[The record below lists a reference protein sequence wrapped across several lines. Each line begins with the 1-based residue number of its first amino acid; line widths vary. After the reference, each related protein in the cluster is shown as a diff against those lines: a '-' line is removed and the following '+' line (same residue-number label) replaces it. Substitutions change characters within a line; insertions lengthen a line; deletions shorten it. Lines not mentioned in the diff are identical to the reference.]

1 MCNCLFGF
9 SLEGVNVVLQM
20 LDLLCKLKNDVMGL
34 QVCSFEI
41 PLPPLNFAKEKMT
54 KKNINNIE
62 RLMQTNYQRRFVL
75 ALFTGA
81 ACCRVARPAVGP
93 LLGTLVE

>member
-34 QVCSFEI
+34 QVCSFEL

-54 KKNINNIE
+54 KKTSITY
-62 RLMQTNYQRRFVL
+62 RSLLSVFLSSMRFTVMK
-75 ALFTGA
+75 AD
-81 ACCRVARPAVGP
+81 
-93 LLGTLVE
+93 

>member
-1 MCNCLFGF
+1 MCNYLFGF

-34 QVCSFEI
+34 QVCSFEL

-54 KKNINNIE
+54 KKTSITSNNIE
-62 RLMQTNYQRRFVL
+62 RLMQTNYQSLFV
-75 ALFTGA
+75 FNNK
-81 ACCRVARPAVGP
+81 
-93 LLGTLVE
+93 